1 MTLQVWSFFHLS
13 QVVNIVKRFVTD
25 TPVRVG
31 RRAIT
36 TLEQSR
42 RQKTDSSYGKR
53 FNCPARV
60 RLLFNMKWKK
70 RPSKSQVETVTR
82 QRWSSVKYLAVK
94 RKNNKQNLYYECSE
108 VGLVLCERY
117 NALSSDVANY
127 LRNLTFRTNYNT
139 NNFVAYRS
147 WFRDGPEIKLNS
159 DPRAGL
165 WTWRWSCGG
174 TKYYAVVLLTGF
186 NFYGEQASEATDW
199 MFV

>member
-1 MTLQVWSFFHLS
+1 MGSVLIAQLACGFSLIWSERNDRPSLRWRQLHGKDGPASSIWLLRGKTINKIYTTSVQRLVLSCAKDIMLFFS
-13 QVVNIVKRFVTD
+13 ISTFTWN
-25 TPVRVG
+25 
-31 RRAIT
+31 
-36 TLEQSR
+36 
-42 RQKTDSSYGKR
+42 
-53 FNCPARV
+53 
-60 RLLFNMKWKK
+60 KK
-70 RPSKSQVETVTR
+70 RHK
-82 QRWSSVKYLAVK
+82 
-94 RKNNKQNLYYECSE
+94 
-108 VGLVLCERY
+108 
-117 NALSSDVANY
+117 ALSSDVANY

-174 TKYYAVVLLTGF
+174 TKYYAVVLWTGF